1 MNEFWKSRKFW
12 LSVVGVGLVILR
24 QVAPN
29 FPLSDAEISN
39 LVLLIVSLI
48 IGTGL
53 NDVAAARV
61 SERQASIT
69 PSGDKSRR
77 S

>member
-1 MNEFWKSRKFW
+1 MNTDFLKSRKFW
-12 LSVVGVGLVILR
+12 LSVVGVALVVLR
-24 QVAPN
+24 QLAPN

-53 NDVAAARV
+53 NDVAAA
-61 SERQASIT
+61 SIR
-69 PSGDKSRR
+69 GARK
-77 S
+77 